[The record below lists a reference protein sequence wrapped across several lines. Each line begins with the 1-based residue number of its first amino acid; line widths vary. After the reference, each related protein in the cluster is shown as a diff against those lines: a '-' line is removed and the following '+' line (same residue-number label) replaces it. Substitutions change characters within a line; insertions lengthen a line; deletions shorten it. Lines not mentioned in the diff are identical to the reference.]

1 MPRLLIS
8 VLLLCL
14 AQWSWAQTG
23 TDIANVARAELRTEK
38 SALMTE
44 AMMLSDAQSEK
55 FWPIYR
61 EYENELDKISD
72 TRLSSLKMFAEN
84 YDSMTD
90 KTADGLIS
98 NMFALDEDRVKLR
111 KKYYKKM
118 KKALDSVMAA
128 RFAQVD
134 RQISTLVD
142 LEIMQMVPLIATPEE
157 LGLGPAPAE

>member
-1 MPRLLIS
+1 MPRFLIS
-8 VLLLCL
+8 ALLLCF
-14 AQWSWAQTG
+14 AQWSWAQTS
-23 TDIANVARAELRTEK
+23 TDVVNVARAELRTEK

-44 AMMLSDAQSEK
+44 AMLLSDAQSEK

-72 TRLSSLKMFAEN
+72 ARLSSIKAFAEN

-90 KTADGLIS
+90 KMADALVS
-98 NMFALDEDRVKLR
+98 NMFAIEEDRTKLR

-118 KKALDSVMAA
+118 KKALDGVTAA

-157 LGLGPAPAE
+157 LGLSPAAAK

>member
-14 AQWSWAQTG
+14 AQWSWAQTS

-72 TRLSSLKMFAEN
+72 TRLSSLKKFAEN

-118 KKALDSVMAA
+118 KKALDSVTAA

-157 LGLGPAPAE
+157 LGLSPVPAE

>member
-14 AQWSWAQTG
+14 AQWSWAQTS

-72 TRLSSLKMFAEN
+72 TRLSSLKKFAEN

-118 KKALDSVMAA
+118 KKALDSVTAA

-157 LGLGPAPAE
+157 LGLSPVPVE

>member
-14 AQWSWAQTG
+14 AQWSWAQTS

-72 TRLSSLKMFAEN
+72 TRLSSLKKFAEN

-118 KKALDSVMAA
+118 KKALDSVTAA

-157 LGLGPAPAE
+157 LGLSPAPAE

>member
-1 MPRLLIS
+1 MPRLTIS

-14 AQWSWAQTG
+14 AQWSWAQTVE
-23 TDIANVARAELRTEK
+23 DVANVARAELRTEK
-38 SALMTE
+38 SALMTQ
-44 AMMLSDAQSEK
+44 AMMLTDTQSEK
-55 FWPIYR
+55 FWPLYR
-61 EYENELDKISD
+61 EYENELDKITDARLNALKVYSD
-72 TRLSSLKMFAEN
+72 S

-90 KTADGLIS
+90 KKADELVGD
-98 NMFALDEDRVKLR
+98 MFDMEKARLELR

-118 KKALDSVMAA
+118 KKALDGVTAA

-157 LGLGPAPAE
+157 LGGVPVPAE

>member
-14 AQWSWAQTG
+14 AQWSWAQTS

-72 TRLSSLKMFAEN
+72 TRLTSLKKFAEN

-98 NMFALDEDRVKLR
+98 NMFALDENRVKLR

-118 KKALDSVMAA
+118 KKALDSVTAA

-157 LGLGPAPAE
+157 LGLLPAPAE